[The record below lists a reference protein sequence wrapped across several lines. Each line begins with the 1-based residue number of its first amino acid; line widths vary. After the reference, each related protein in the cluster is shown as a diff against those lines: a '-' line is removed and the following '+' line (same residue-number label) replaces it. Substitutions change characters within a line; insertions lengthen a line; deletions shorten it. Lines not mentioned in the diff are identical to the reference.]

1 MRIPSTRLM
10 TVVLVGAAVSLIAEA
25 ADLVKPDIKPGLWE
39 VTSHP
44 QISGQMPIPEEELAK
59 LTPERRA
66 KVEAA
71 MQSSMASAA
80 KPRVYKECMT
90 AEKIAKG
97 FETADPSE
105 GGSCKKNVITS
116 SSSELQLREECSR
129 PDGKTTVDVHFQI
142 SGGVRMTGTI
152 NAVMTAGS
160 RTMNMNSKLEGKWLG
175 SSCGSVKEA
184 EEEK

>member
-1 MRIPSTRLM
+1 MPIPSTRLATVALVAAAM
-10 TVVLVGAAVSLIAEA
+10 TLLAEA
-25 ADLVKPDIKPGLWE
+25 ADLAKPDIKPGLWE
-39 VTSHP
+39 VTTHP
-44 QISGQMPIPEEELAK
+44 QVSGQMPIPEEELAK

-71 MQSSMASAA
+71 MQSGMANAA

-90 AEKIAKG
+90 PEKIAKG
-97 FETADPSE
+97 FETADPRE

-116 SSSELQLREECSR
+116 SSSELQLREDCSR

-142 SGGVRMTGTI
+142 SGGVQMTGTI
-152 NAVMTAGS
+152 NAVVSSGS
-160 RTMNMNSKLEGKWLG
+160 RTMNMNSKIEGKWLG
-175 SSCGSVKEA
+175 SSCGGVKDA